1 MSKSILAVILLC
13 VLSSVALAQP
23 KDLIG
28 QSSLYLGDI
37 VIPENTGPV
46 AFSHELL
53 RRGWEGDK
61 YVGENHYR
69 YAKRTDEENS
79 YVLDFW
85 YSDQGSIDRYQVEWR
100 ITPTILGNPFPSQT
114 HEAWAINCAIVYQDL
129 IDAYSRNP
137 NYSELF
143 AAEGRFTEWN
153 KSGIPVVITKEENS
167 TYIVSTFY
175 SKEALLKTQLE
186 FDRPIIA
193 GIVEQA
199 IEYAREKEYAQALE
213 KNEDV
218 YILKM
223 RYEMACEKLGV
234 SAETSEAVDQ
244 YFSMVMQ
251 NMAELAVF
259 CVSQSEYSIAWDV
272 YVDIIASFENQKLGP
287 LSQETLAKLVER
299 REEIFALNW

>member
-1 MSKSILAVILLC
+1 MSKRILNTILFC

-28 QSSLYLGDI
+28 QSTLFLGDI
-37 VIPENTGPV
+37 VVPENTSPI
-46 AFSHELL
+46 AFSNELL

-85 YSDQGSIDRYQVEWR
+85 YSDQGGIDQYRVEWR
-100 ITPTILGNPFPSQT
+100 ITPTILGNPSPSQI
-114 HEAWAINCAIVYQDL
+114 HETWAINCAIVYQDL
-129 IDAYSRNP
+129 IDAYSRDP

-143 AAEGRFTEWN
+143 AVEGRFTEWN

-167 TYIVSTFY
+167 TYIVSTVY
-175 SKEALLKTQLE
+175 SKEALLKAQLE

-199 IEYAREKEYAQALE
+199 IDYAKEKEYAQALE

-218 YILKM
+218 YIPEERFEL
-223 RYEMACEKLGV
+223 ACEKLGV

-251 NMAELAVF
+251 NMAELAEF
-259 CVSQSEYSIAWDV
+259 CVSQSEYSIAWSL
-272 YVDIIASFENQKLGP
+272 YVDLIASFEDKPLGP
-287 LSQETLAKLVER
+287 FSQETIEKFKARSDDL
-299 REEIFALNW
+299 FASN